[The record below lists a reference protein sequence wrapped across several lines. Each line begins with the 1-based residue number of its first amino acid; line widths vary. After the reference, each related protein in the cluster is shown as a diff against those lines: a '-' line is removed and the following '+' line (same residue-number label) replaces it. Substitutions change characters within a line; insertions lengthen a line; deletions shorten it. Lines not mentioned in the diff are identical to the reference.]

1 MLGPTVHS
9 ASILGFLYKKDEEFS
24 KYSISKCSKSE
35 LEDKK
40 TLCSPNKFIE
50 EVDSVVS
57 WVVCVAG

>member
-9 ASILGFLYKKDEEFS
+9 ASVLGFLYKKDEEFS

-40 TLCSPNKFIE
+40 DLM
-50 EVDSVVS
+50 
-57 WVVCVAG
+57 